1 MKRAVWTLFLII
13 IIAVTAATWVL
24 LNQAENQKYKI
35 RIVDF
40 KWTSNWGPGPVNVMW
55 GGSFN
60 VTLHNM
66 GNMPVEGVVVEVKQF
81 DNNSAVGSGTYFDG
95 FSENVTFGLQA
106 GEIRDLKVHS

>member
-1 MKRAVWTLFLII
+1 MKRTAVALFLII
-13 IIAVTAATWVL
+13 IIVVAAAWVL
-24 LNQAENQKYKI
+24 LNRAENQTYEV

-40 KWTSNWGPGPVNVMW
+40 KWTSNWGLGPVNVMW